1 MWLVIEGDPGAIDN
15 LADWLVEHHFLGAEF
30 NYETYDEDPLR
41 EPYASEPVWRF
52 AQHGE
57 CPDCKEAAAR
67 SLCED
72 CAGRV
77 HPDLCQHCR
86 VPDECKND
94 KEAA

>member
-1 MWLVIEGDPGAIDN
+1 MWLVIEGDPGA
-15 LADWLVEHHFLGAEF
+15 VEHLVDRLVKRRYLDAEF
-30 NYETYDEDPLR
+30 NYAVYDENPLR

-57 CPDCKEAAAR
+57 CPDCK
-67 SLCED
+67 D
-72 CAGRV
+72 WAGRV
-77 HPDLCQHCR
+77 HPDR